1 MEIAISGGTGF
12 IGKAL
17 TLYLAS
23 NGHTVYILTRQ
34 VRENHSPANIR
45 YIHWDASASEFPLS
59 SVDIVINLAGE
70 SINNGR
76 WTKQQ
81 KEKIINSRL
90 NTTKGLIKQLQ
101 TLHQSP
107 STLINAS
114 AIGYYGTS
122 ETDTFAEDHAKKGN
136 DFLATTVQLW
146 EEEASKADDLGIR
159 TVYTRFGIVL
169 GKDGGALPKMLFPYQ
184 FFIGGT
190 IGSGNQ
196 LLSWVHLEDVVR
208 MIDFAI
214 HTKEI
219 SGAFNITAPH
229 PVTMTEF
236 GGIIAK
242 VLHRPHW
249 LPVPEFALKTLL
261 GEKSI
266 LVLEGQKVLPQ
277 KAIQHGYTHSYATL
291 EHALQNIV
299 LYS

>member
-1 MEIAISGGTGF
+1 MEIAITGGTGF

-45 YIHWDASASEFPLS
+45 YIHWDDDASEFPLS

-107 STLINAS
+107 STFINAS

-122 ETDTFAEDHAKKGN
+122 ETDTFTEDHPKKGN

-146 EEEASKADDLGIR
+146 EEEASKAADLGIR
-159 TVYTRFGIVL
+159 TIYTRFGIVL
-169 GKDGGALPKMLFPYQ
+169 GKDGGALPKMLLPYQ

-229 PVTMTEF
+229 PITMTEF
-236 GGIIAK
+236 GSTIAK

-249 LPVPEFALKTLL
+249 LPVPESALKTLL

-299 LYS
+299 LHS